1 MQKYGYD
8 VTVTSRGGHDGV
20 DICCVVSSEEPFEY
34 LTSTQD
40 WCSAFADKID
50 GRVVYTTHNLYDDVT
65 KPEFRMAFGQVH
77 CILPHIYCRPKGEVL
92 REQVVYIDDPI
103 IIEAARPAM
112 PKAGELH
119 LLVRGKENRAAYLG
133 SANQSNLLGYGGT
146 VSLKKEGSDNK
157 ITLSVLEERGAL
169 YGLAGQHIAEG
180 DYELSYVS
188 TDGKVQATS
197 PLHMKSGYAMPLLVT
212 YNKKLPKIHLSETT
226 DGRRVAMENNFI
238 GVRSQYNGV
247 ITIKVVDEFGGKQEI
262 SAPYHTGYTV
272 LPLPIKGDRK
282 STVTISQ
289 YGTELVTAEYTPLC
303 MITDVSTVKLAQLG
317 GMEVKLW
324 NTQNPV
330 DYLTLDMV
338 RTHADNE
345 TILRLGL
352 KQGVMVESDKGFIA
366 DNCVYTNELPVK
378 VSFVV
383 DGKVHVVNYESDS
396 AEATTKQEQ

>member
-34 LTSTQD
+34 LTSTQE
-40 WCSAFADKID
+40 WCRSYDDKID

-77 CILPHIYCRPKGEVL
+77 CILPHIYCRCPEGEL
-92 REQVVYIDDPI
+92 MREQVVYINDPI

-119 LLVRGKENRAAYLG
+119 LLVKGKENRAVYLG

-197 PLHMKSGYAMPLLVT
+197 LLYLKGGYAMPLLVT

-247 ITIKVVDEFGGKQEI
+247 LTVKIVDEFGGKQEI
-262 SAPYHTGYTV
+262 SAPYHAGYTV

-289 YGTELVTAEYTPLC
+289 YGTELVTAEYTPLY

-317 GMEVKLW
+317 GMEAKLG
-324 NTQNPV
+324 NSQNPA
-330 DYLTLDMV
+330 DYLFCEKTGNHTEQNTV
-338 RTHADNE
+338 
-345 TILRLGL
+345 LRVGL
-352 KQGVMVESDKGFIA
+352 KQGVFIESDKGFIA
-366 DNCVYTNELPVK
+366 NNYVYTDELPVK

-383 DGKVHVVNYESDS
+383 GGKVHVVNYTNESPTS
-396 AEATTKQEQ
+396 APIE

>member
-34 LTSTQD
+34 LTSTQE
-40 WCSAFADKID
+40 WCRSYEDKID

-65 KPEFRMAFGQVH
+65 KPEFRMAFGQVY

-119 LLVRGKENRAAYLG
+119 LLVGGKENRAAYLG

-157 ITLSVLEERGAL
+157 ITLSVLEERGVL

-197 PLHMKSGYAMPLLVT
+197 LLYLKGGYAMPLLVT

-247 ITIKVVDEFGGKQEI
+247 LTIKIVDEFGGRQYI
-262 SAPYHTGYTV
+262 SAPYHVGYTV

-282 STVTISQ
+282 SNVTITQ
-289 YGTELVTAEYTPLC
+289 YGTELVTAEYTPLYT
-303 MITDVSTVKLAQLG
+303 IRDVSTVKLAQLA
-317 GMEVKLW
+317 GMEVKLG
-324 NTQNPV
+324 NSQNPV
-330 DYLTLDMV
+330 DYLFCEKTGNHTEQNTV
-338 RTHADNE
+338 
-345 TILRLGL
+345 LRVGL
-352 KQGVMVESDKGFIA
+352 RQGVFIESDKGFIA
-366 DNCVYTNELPVK
+366 NNYVYTDELPVK
-378 VSFVV
+378 VSFAV
-383 DGKVHVVNYESDS
+383 DGRVCVVNYTNESPTS
-396 AEATTKQEQ
+396 APIE